1 MKPCQINTSIN
12 VSLLPYILQDLVA
25 LIGLPATM
33 KLVEQY
39 GGIRLY
45 VPKNDMADNHELV
58 KLIGREAAQQLQN
71 EYAGESHFDIPLAM
85 GAMRAVRNAN
95 IRTDRQEM
103 SVSETAR
110 KYRTTERH
118 IRFICNDMEDDRQ
131 VGLF

>member
-25 LIGLPATM
+25 LIGLHATM
-33 KLVEQY
+33 KLVEHY

-45 VPKNDMADNHELV
+45 VPKGEMGDGHELV
-58 KLIGREAAQQLQN
+58 KLIGREASELLQS

-95 IRTDRQEM
+95 IRTDRQAM

-118 IRFICNDMEDDRQ
+118 IRFICNELEDDRQ